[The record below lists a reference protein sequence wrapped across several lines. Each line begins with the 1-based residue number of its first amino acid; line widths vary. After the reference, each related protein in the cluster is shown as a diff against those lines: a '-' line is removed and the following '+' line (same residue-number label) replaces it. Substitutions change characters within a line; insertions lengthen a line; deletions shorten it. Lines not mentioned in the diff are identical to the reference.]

1 VALAKT
7 TRPPLSGVFPHKR
20 LFRERG
26 RKRAITFHW
35 TDSLAKLV
43 TVAAAYYVVGR
54 LGLLLAIPPGYAT
67 AVWPASGIALAG
79 TLLFGYRVWPGILLG
94 SFLINLRTSLD
105 TTSTAS
111 ILTTTV
117 LAASI
122 GMGASLQAVLGAFLI
137 RRFTQYPTAFVAARD
152 IIKFLLLGGPASCLV
167 NAAWAVTSL
176 LLSGVIQPV
185 DYLFHWWTWWV
196 GDVIGVMTFTP
207 LILIWA
213 AKPAVF
219 PQARQISLPLCLAFT
234 LVVIFFIYTNAWEQ
248 DRVKLEFKR
257 RTDQLVQQLQ
267 ENLDNYILV
276 LYSVENLYASSIS
289 INRQQFKT
297 FVSHW
302 FSRHPG
308 IRAVSWSPRILDSE
322 RANYEQAAR
331 EDGLSNFRITEQ
343 SPQGE
348 LVRAARRA
356 EYFPVYYSESVRGNR
371 RALGFDAASD
381 PTRREALNRARD
393 TGKPTATDPLRLIQD
408 IERPG
413 GFVVFLPIYKPGFS
427 QNNPQERGVN
437 LQGYVSGTFRIRDM
451 MNAALKGARV
461 EDIEIRLY
469 DARGGEKN
477 RLLYEHRS
485 KEHASKDSP
494 IEANEALFQRA
505 APLEI
510 AGRQWTVQFAPTK
523 EYLIARRGWQAWSV
537 LAGGLCFTGL
547 LGGFL
552 LTLTGHGAKL
562 QAINTDLEKEITE
575 RKRAQDTVTQL
586 AAIVESSDDAIIGT
600 TLEGVITS
608 WNKGAEIVYGYSAEE
623 IKGRPISILIPSDR
637 PDESPRLR
645 ERIKQGEHVAQYE
658 TVRVRKGG
666 VQVHVSLTLSPM
678 KDATGKITA
687 VATIA
692 HDITERKRAESE
704 LQRLQQLAAARERT
718 RLARDLH
725 DNVLQSLAVA
735 GLNLEA
741 AIQGLKADPKAA
753 RELLRGIQ
761 DLIVREQR
769 ELRSFIEELKLATL
783 VPGEMSSKF
792 GYLLQQLAKTVE
804 QQWHLRVELKMD
816 GLDGQVP
823 AVLAREIYQII
834 REGLVNAGRHSH
846 ASVVQVDLQADDHN
860 ARVALSDNGRG
871 FPLRGH
877 YNDAALT
884 STGLG
889 PAVMKSRIAA
899 LGGSLN
905 IDSSESGA
913 RLEVT
918 LPLSSPRV

>member
-1 VALAKT
+1 MTATSFLHWGELLAK
-7 TRPPLSGVFPHKR
+7 P
-20 LFRERG
+20 
-26 RKRAITFHW
+26 
-35 TDSLAKLV
+35 
-43 TVAAAYYVVGR
+43 AAMAVAYYVVGR

-111 ILTTTV
+111 ILNTTA

-122 GMGASLQAVLGAFLI
+122 GIGASLQAIVGAFLI
-137 RRFTQYPTAFVAARD
+137 RRFTHYPTAFVAARD
-152 IIKFLLLGGPASCLV
+152 IIKFLVLGGPVSCLV
-167 NAAWAVTSL
+167 NATWAVTSL
-176 LLSGVIQPV
+176 LLSGVIHPV

-196 GDVIGVMTFTP
+196 GDAIGVITFTP

-219 PQARQISLPLCLAFT
+219 SHGRQVSLPLCLAFT

-248 DRVKLEFKR
+248 DRIKLEFER
-257 RTDQLVQQLQ
+257 RTDQLAQQLE
-267 ENLDNYILV
+267 ENFDNYIDV
-276 LYSVENLYASSIS
+276 LHSVGNLYASSVP

-297 FVSHW
+297 FVSRW

-308 IRAVSWSPRILDSE
+308 IRAVSWSPRVLDAE

-331 EDGLSNFRITEQ
+331 EDGLSNFQITEQ
-343 SPQGE
+343 SPQGQ

-356 EYFPVYYSESVRGNR
+356 EYIPAYYSASVRGNG

-393 TGKPTATDPLRLIQD
+393 TGKPTATDPLTLIQD
-408 IERPG
+408 FEREG
-413 GFVVFLPIYKPGFS
+413 GFVVFLPIYRSGLPYGTLE
-427 QNNPQERGVN
+427 ERRVN
-437 LQGYVSGTFRIRDM
+437 LQGYVSGAFRIRDI
-451 MNAALKGARV
+451 MNTALKSAKL
-461 EDIEIRLY
+461 DDSEIRLY
-469 DARGGEKN
+469 DAGGGEKE
-477 RLLYEHRS
+477 RLLYEHRA
-485 KEHASKDSP
+485 KEHASQDLP
-494 IEANEALFQRA
+494 IEAKQPPFQRV

-510 AGRQWTVQFAPTK
+510 AGRHWIVQFAPTK
-523 EYLIARRGWQAWSV
+523 EYLIAQRGWQAWSV
-537 LAGGLCFTGL
+537 LAGGLFFTGL

-552 LTLTGHGAKL
+552 LTLTGHTAKL
-562 QAINTDLEKEITE
+562 QTINTDLEKEITE
-575 RKRAQDTVTQL
+575 RRRAEDAVTQL
-586 AAIVESSDDAIIGT
+586 AAIVESSDDAIVGT
-600 TLEGVITS
+600 TLEGAITS

-623 IKGRPISILIPSDR
+623 VTGRSVSILYPPDR
-637 PDESPRLR
+637 LDELQRLR
-645 ERIKQGEHVAQYE
+645 GKLKQGEPVAQYE
-658 TVRVRKGG
+658 TIRVRKGG
-666 VQVHVSLTLSPM
+666 AQVHVSLTLSPI

-692 HDITERKRAESE
+692 RDITERKRAESE

-741 AIQGLKADPKAA
+741 AVQGLKVDPKVA
-753 RELLRGIQ
+753 REQLRGVQ
-761 DLIVREQR
+761 DLIVREQQ
-769 ELRSFIEELKLATL
+769 ELRSFIDELKLATL
-783 VPGEMSSKF
+783 VPGEMDFKF

-804 QQWHLRVELKMD
+804 QQWHMSVELKMD

-834 REGLVNAGRHSH
+834 REGLVNAARHSH
-846 ASVVQVDLQADDHN
+846 ASVVKVDLKTDDHN
-860 ARVALSDNGRG
+860 VRVTVSDNGCG
-871 FPLRGH
+871 FPFRGH
-877 YNDAALT
+877 YDDAVLA

-889 PAVMKSRIAA
+889 PSVIKSRVAS
-899 LGGSLN
+899 LGGALN

-918 LPLSSPRV
+918 LPLSSPRG

>member
-1 VALAKT
+1 MTATSFL
-7 TRPPLSGVFPHKR
+7 
-20 LFRERG
+20 
-26 RKRAITFHW
+26 HW
-35 TDSLAKLV
+35 AELPAKLAA
-43 TVAAAYYVVGR
+43 TAAAYYVVGR

-111 ILTTTV
+111 ILNTTA

-122 GMGASLQAVLGAFLI
+122 GMGASLQAIVGALLI
-137 RRFTQYPTAFVAARD
+137 RRFTQYPTALVEARD
-152 IIKFLLLGGPASCLV
+152 IIKFLLLGGPISCLV
-167 NAAWAVTSL
+167 NATWSVTSL
-176 LLSGVIQPV
+176 SLGGVIQPV

-196 GDVIGVMTFTP
+196 GDAIGVITFTP

-219 PQARQISLPLCLAFT
+219 PYARQISLPLCLAFT

-248 DRVKLEFKR
+248 DRIKLEFER
-257 RTDQLVQQLQ
+257 RTDQSAQQLQ
-267 ENLDNYILV
+267 ENFDNYIFILR
-276 LYSVENLYASSIS
+276 SVENLYASAVP

-302 FSRHPG
+302 FSHHPG

-322 RANYEQAAR
+322 RASYEQAAR
-331 EDGLSNFRITEQ
+331 EDGLSDFQITEQ
-343 SPQGE
+343 SPQGQ

-356 EYFPVYYSESVRGNR
+356 EYIPAYYSESVRRNG

-381 PTRREALNRARD
+381 ATRREALNRARD
-393 TGKPTATDPLRLIQD
+393 TGEPIATDPLTLIQD
-408 IERPG
+408 VEREG
-413 GFVVFLPIYKPGFS
+413 GFLVFLPVYKPGRP
-427 QNNPQERGVN
+427 QNSLQDRRLN
-437 LQGYVSGTFRIRDM
+437 LQGYVSGAFRIREM
-451 MNAALKGARV
+451 MNTALKGAKM

-469 DARGGEKN
+469 DARGGEKK

-485 KEHASKDSP
+485 KLESQNLLLK
-494 IEANEALFQRA
+494 ANQGVQPAPFQRVV
-505 APLEI
+505 PFEI
-510 AGRQWTVQFAPTK
+510 AGRQWMVQFAPTK
-523 EYLIARRGWQAWSV
+523 EYLIAQRGWQAWSV
-537 LAGGLCFTGL
+537 LAAGLFFAGL

-552 LTLTGHGAKL
+552 LILTGHTAKL

-575 RKRAQDTVTQL
+575 RKRAVDAVTQL
-586 AAIVESSDDAIIGT
+586 AAIVESSDDAIVGT
-600 TLEGVITS
+600 TLAGAITS
-608 WNKGAEIVYGYSAEE
+608 WNKGAETIYGYSAAEVT
-623 IKGRPISILIPSDR
+623 GRPISILIP
-637 PDESPRLR
+637 PDLLNERARLA
-645 ERIKQGEHVAQYE
+645 ERIKQGEPIAQYE
-658 TVRVRKGG
+658 TIRVRKDGA
-666 VQVHVSLTLSPM
+666 QVHVSLTLSPM

-687 VATIA
+687 IATIA
-692 HDITERKRAESE
+692 RDITERKRAEAE

-741 AIQGLKADPKAA
+741 AIQGLKVDPEVA
-753 RELLRGIQ
+753 REQLRGVQ

-769 ELRSFIEELKLATL
+769 EIRSFIDELKFAML
-783 VPGEMSSKF
+783 VPGEMDFKF
-792 GYLLQQLAKTVE
+792 DYLLQQLAKTVE

-816 GLDGQVP
+816 GLNAQVP

-834 REGLVNAGRHSH
+834 REGLVNAARHAH
-846 ASVVQVDLQADDHN
+846 ASVVEVDLKTDDHN
-860 ARVALSDNGRG
+860 ARITVADNGYG
-871 FPLRGH
+871 FPFHGH
-877 YNDAALT
+877 YDDAALA
-884 STGLG
+884 SMGLG
-889 PAVMKSRIAA
+889 PAVIKSRVAS
-899 LGGSLN
+899 LGGALD

-918 LPLSSPRV
+918 LPLSPPRG